1 MPRDELVISADDR
14 RVPLVPPEPAP
25 LVVGGEL
32 RWRLRDLLALGGGFL
47 LLSLGLYWRTLPTGY
62 VYDDWLVLDEVFTS
76 GVLQTLVHHVDPRGL
91 LTYRPIAWIYFVTV
105 AQVSGLSPLTFHL
118 LALIIHATNGVLIAW
133 IGARLTGERTVGIVA
148 AALFIALLSLH
159 LDCFLWLVGF
169 YDIGAMLFTLL
180 SLVTF
185 LKGNSKASAALMG
198 CALLTKEASAFLPV
212 VLFLGVGLSGGR
224 VRDLMYHVA
233 VSIAY
238 GVLKVLG
245 TSPFLI
251 GRENAHAMDASLSVF
266 AGRFTEYLGWLAG
279 SLFPLVKPN
288 VLLMAGGTILLLA
301 IGLLLARQK
310 ISTRYMHPRQAL
322 FLAGWLLLALM
333 PVLFLKNQSAKYY
346 AVHSAVPLTILLSG
360 LAYEVV
366 ARIGRK
372 GLLIPVFAV
381 AVVALSNALFVQG
394 VFRKGID
401 QVLVNDGYF
410 HLVKRGAV
418 VEAIHES
425 LKLQYPAL
433 PHGSLIV
440 LDGVPLD
447 AVGGSRAI
455 RLWYADTTLR
465 MTSSMGLSPGDT
477 TEPGKI
483 LTLHLRAGD
492 TAPENNK

>member
-1 MPRDELVISADDR
+1 MSADGR
-14 RVPLVPPEPAP
+14 KAPLVPHEPVP
-25 LVVGGEL
+25 LVVGGEP
-32 RWRLRDLLALGGGFL
+32 RWRPRDLLLLGGGFL
-47 LLSLGLYWRTLPTGY
+47 LLSLGLYWRALSSGY
-62 VYDDWLVLDEVFTS
+62 VYDDWLVLDEVSSS
-76 GVLQTLVHHVDPRGL
+76 GALRTLVHHVDPRGL
-91 LTYRPIAWIYFVTV
+91 LTYRPIAWVYFVTV
-105 AQVSGLSPLTFHL
+105 AHVSGLFPLTFHL
-118 LALIIHATNGVLIAW
+118 VALIIHAMNGVLIAW

-148 AALFIALLSLH
+148 AVLFIALLSLH

-180 SLVTF
+180 SLVSF

-198 CALLTKEASAFLPV
+198 CALLTKEASAFLPF
-212 VLFLGVGLSGGR
+212 VLLLSVGLSGRR
-224 VRDLMYHVA
+224 VRDLKYHFA

-251 GRENAHAMDASLSVF
+251 ARENAHAMEASPSVF
-266 AGRFTEYLGWLAG
+266 TGRLTEYLGWLAA
-279 SLFPLVKPN
+279 SLFPLIKPDVLLITGGI
-288 VLLMAGGTILLLA
+288 VLLMVSGLA
-301 IGLLLARQK
+301 LMRRK
-310 ISTRYMHPRQAL
+310 THPRVINPRRAL

-366 ARIGRK
+366 ERIGRK

-394 VFRKGID
+394 VCRKGID
-401 QVLVNDGYF
+401 QLLVNDGYF

-425 LKLQYPAL
+425 LKLQYPVL
-433 PHGSLIV
+433 PHGSLV
-440 LDGVPLD
+440 VVDGVPLD

-492 TAPENNK
+492 TRLENYK